1 LRKVLTACIVNVV
14 GLFVWGWLVKVCKV
28 EREKTE
34 MLMKKAGYGDET
46 VLYTPSPTSAR
57 HLRK

>member
-1 LRKVLTACIVNVV
+1 LTACIVNVV